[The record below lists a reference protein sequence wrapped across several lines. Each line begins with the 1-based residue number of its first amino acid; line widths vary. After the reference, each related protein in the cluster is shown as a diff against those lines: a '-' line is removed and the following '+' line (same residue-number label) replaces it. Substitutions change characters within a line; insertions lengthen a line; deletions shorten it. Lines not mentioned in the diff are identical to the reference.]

1 MAKTP
6 TSNIE
11 KTISGGGSNQLPL
24 DMKQFIKL
32 ADAEKIEF
40 DVMQNLIDTI
50 QEDFENERRPGES
63 LIDWLKSKPTDYF
76 KRIELKD
83 GGPLDDYKHYV
94 LKSELSEKVKELMD
108 NEGYGFSEAVKEA
121 KRQGYKDGGNVIFIS
136 DWIKSKEPKIKEL
149 DLASMFTPGKTLSSL
164 TEAEREAVNN
174 LLKLTFGKD

>member
-6 TSNIE
+6 TSNID
-11 KTISGGGSNQLPL
+11 KAISGGGPNELPL
-24 DMKQFIKL
+24 DMREFIKL

-50 QEDFENERRPGES
+50 QEDFENERSPGES
-63 LIDWLKSKPTDYF
+63 LIDWLKSKDTEYF

-83 GGPLDDYKHYV
+83 GG
-94 LKSELSEKVKELMD
+94 
-108 NEGYGFSEAVKEA
+108 
-121 KRQGYKDGGNVIFIS
+121 NVYFIS
-136 DWIKSKEPKIKEL
+136 DYLKSKEKPKIKEL
-149 DLASMFTPGKTLSSL
+149 DLASMFTPNKTLSSL